1 MPCTNSVASE
11 DFADFIAPYFTA
23 PEEFMRSQGTDCID
37 FVNSTLAVVYVPLS
51 TVTPFTYTSY
61 TYSAVPKLYSLLDVT
76 SMDTA
81 GITAASELPVLGNQ
95 GAGVIV
101 GFVDTG
107 INYTDS
113 LFRNA
118 DGSTRIIGI
127 WDQTIEPTTALD
139 TGAFQDSDKPRSISE
154 EFNSED
160 SRNLNLS
167 VNSNS
172 STNSS
177 NFDYINNGSLE
188 TAFDF
193 PALYGTQYTA
203 AQINQALNSDDPASI
218 VPTRDENGH
227 GTFLASIAAGNRD
240 ERAGFSGAAPR
251 ASIAMVKLKPAKQY
265 LRDFYL
271 IQDGTDA
278 YQENDIMMGVSYLYF
293 LARKYSM
300 PLVVCIPLGT
310 NMGSHMGMSR
320 LGQYLN
326 QVSLSNG
333 SAVITAAGNETGAR
347 HHFRAVMDADTDEV
361 TAELRVGEREA
372 GFSMELWA
380 EDVGVYTVGFISPT
394 GEVAREISV
403 PLRGENTVSFLLEQS
418 QITVYTQIADVSAG
432 SQFIFMRFEKPM
444 SGIWRILIRNSLDIR
459 ETFHLWLPVRGF
471 ISDETYFLR
480 PDPDTIVTDPGNAQY
495 PITVTAY
502 DHTRN
507 SIYIHASRG
516 YSRSGQIKPDLAAPG
531 VNILGA
537 SASGRRLTR
546 MSGTSVSAAHLA
558 GAAAILLHWGV
569 LDGNYPYL
577 NTPVLKSIFV
587 RGAQRN
593 PALTYPNREFGYGTL
608 DLYEAFLRL
617 RNI

>member
-1 MPCTNSVASE
+1 MSCTNSVASE
-11 DFADFIAPYFTA
+11 DFADFIAPYFTT
-23 PEEFMRSQGTDCID
+23 PEEFIRSQGTDCID

-51 TVTPFTYTSY
+51 TVTPSTYTSY

-76 SMDTA
+76 SMDAA
-81 GITAASELPVLGNQ
+81 GITPAGELPVLNNQ

-113 LFRNA
+113 LFRNV

-127 WDQTIEPTTALD
+127 WDQTNN
-139 TGAFQDSDKPRSISE
+139 SD
-154 EFNSED
+154 
-160 SRNLNLS
+160 
-167 VNSNS
+167 NSN
-172 STNSS
+172 NIE
-177 NFDYINNGSLE
+177 NE
-188 TAFDF
+188 TAKPFSAF
-193 PALYGTQYTA
+193 SALYGTQYTA
-203 AQINQALNSDDPASI
+203 EEINLALNSDNPASI

-240 ERAGFSGAAPR
+240 ERAGFSGAAPQ

-271 IQDGTDA
+271 IRDGADA

-380 EDVGVYTVGFISPT
+380 ENMGAYTVGFISPT

-403 PLRGENTVSFLLEQS
+403 PLRGENTVSFLLEQT

-432 SQFIFMRFEKPM
+432 RQFIFMRFENPM

-459 ETFHLWLPVRGF
+459 ETFHIWLPVRGF

-480 PDPDTIVTDPGNAQY
+480 PDPDTIITDPGNARY

-502 DHTRN
+502 DHTKN

-516 YSRSGQIKPDLAAPG
+516 YSLSGWIKPDLAAPG

-537 SASGRRLTR
+537 SVSGRRLTR

-558 GAAAILLHWGV
+558 GAAAILLNWGV
-569 LDGNYPYL
+569 LNANYPYL

-608 DLYEAFLRL
+608 NLYEAFLHL
-617 RNI
+617 RNL

>member
-1 MPCTNSVASE
+1 MSCTNSVASE
-11 DFADFIAPYFTA
+11 DFADFIAPYFTT
-23 PEEFMRSQGTDCID
+23 PEEFIRSQGTDCID

-51 TVTPFTYTSY
+51 TVTPSTYTSY

-76 SMDTA
+76 SMDAA
-81 GITAASELPVLGNQ
+81 GITPAGELPVLNNQ

-113 LFRNA
+113 LFRNV

-127 WDQTIEPTTALD
+127 WDQTNN
-139 TGAFQDSDKPRSISE
+139 SD
-154 EFNSED
+154 
-160 SRNLNLS
+160 
-167 VNSNS
+167 NSN
-172 STNSS
+172 NIE
-177 NFDYINNGSLE
+177 NE
-188 TAFDF
+188 TVKPFSAFS
-193 PALYGTQYTA
+193 ALYGTQYTA
-203 AQINQALNSDDPASI
+203 EEINLALNSDNPASI

-240 ERAGFSGAAPR
+240 ERAGFSGAAPQ

-271 IQDGTDA
+271 IQDGAEA

-310 NMGSHMGMSR
+310 NIGSHMGMSR

-347 HHFRAVMDADTDEV
+347 HHFRAVMDASTDEV

-380 EDVGVYTVGFISPT
+380 ENMGVYTVGFISPT

-403 PLRGENTVSFLLEQS
+403 PLRGENTVSFLLEQT

-432 SQFIFMRFEKPM
+432 SQFIFMRFENPM

-459 ETFHLWLPVRGF
+459 ETFHIWLPVRGF

-480 PDPDTIVTDPGNAQY
+480 PDPDTTITDPGNARY

-502 DHTRN
+502 DHTKN

-516 YSRSGQIKPDLAAPG
+516 YSLSGRIKPDLAAPG

-537 SASGRRLTR
+537 SVSGRRLTR

-558 GAAAILLHWGV
+558 GAAAILLNWGV
-569 LDGNYPYL
+569 LNANYPYL

-608 DLYEAFLRL
+608 DLYEAFLHL
-617 RNI
+617 RNL

>member
-1 MPCTNSVASE
+1 MSCTNSVASE
-11 DFADFIAPYFTA
+11 DFAEFIAPYFTT
-23 PEEFMRSQGTDCID
+23 PEEFIRSQGTDCID

-51 TVTPFTYTSY
+51 TVTPSTYTSY

-76 SMDTA
+76 SMDAA
-81 GITAASELPVLGNQ
+81 GITPAGELPVLNNQ

-113 LFRNA
+113 LFRNV

-127 WDQTIEPTTALD
+127 WDQTNN
-139 TGAFQDSDKPRSISE
+139 SD
-154 EFNSED
+154 
-160 SRNLNLS
+160 
-167 VNSNS
+167 NSN
-172 STNSS
+172 NIE
-177 NFDYINNGSLE
+177 NE
-188 TAFDF
+188 TAKPFSAF
-193 PALYGTQYTA
+193 SALYGTQYTA
-203 AQINQALNSDDPASI
+203 EEINLALNSDNPASI

-240 ERAGFSGAAPR
+240 ERAGFSGAAPQ

-271 IQDGTDA
+271 IQDGADA

-380 EDVGVYTVGFISPT
+380 ENMGAYTVGFISPT
-394 GEVAREISV
+394 GEVAREISI
-403 PLRGENTVSFLLEQS
+403 PLRGENTVSFLLEQT

-432 SQFIFMRFEKPM
+432 SQFIFMRFENPM

-459 ETFHLWLPVRGF
+459 ETFHIWLPVRGF

-480 PDPDTIVTDPGNAQY
+480 PDPDTIITDPGNARY

-502 DHTRN
+502 DHTKN

-516 YSRSGQIKPDLAAPG
+516 YSLSGRIKPDLAAPG

-537 SASGRRLTR
+537 SVSGRRLTR

-558 GAAAILLHWGV
+558 GAAAILLNWGV
-569 LDGNYPYL
+569 LNANYPYL

-608 DLYEAFLRL
+608 NLYEAFLHL
-617 RNI
+617 RNL

>member
-1 MPCTNSVASE
+1 MSCTNSVASE
-11 DFADFIAPYFTA
+11 DFADFIAPYFTT
-23 PEEFMRSQGTDCID
+23 PEEFIRSQGTDCID

-51 TVTPFTYTSY
+51 TVTPSTYTSY

-76 SMDTA
+76 SMDAA
-81 GITAASELPVLGNQ
+81 GITPAGELPVLNNQ

-113 LFRNA
+113 LFRNV

-127 WDQTIEPTTALD
+127 WDQTNN
-139 TGAFQDSDKPRSISE
+139 SD
-154 EFNSED
+154 
-160 SRNLNLS
+160 
-167 VNSNS
+167 NSN
-172 STNSS
+172 NIE
-177 NFDYINNGSLE
+177 NE
-188 TAFDF
+188 TVKPFSAFS
-193 PALYGTQYTA
+193 ALYGTQYTA
-203 AQINQALNSDDPASI
+203 EEINLALNSDNPASI

-240 ERAGFSGAAPR
+240 ERAGFSGAAPQ

-271 IQDGTDA
+271 IQDGAEA

-347 HHFRAVMDADTDEV
+347 HHFRAVMDASTDEV

-380 EDVGVYTVGFISPT
+380 ENMGAYTVGFISPT

-403 PLRGENTVSFLLEQS
+403 PLRGENTVSFLLEQT

-432 SQFIFMRFEKPM
+432 SQFIFMRFENPM

-459 ETFHLWLPVRGF
+459 ETFHIWLPVRGF

-480 PDPDTIVTDPGNAQY
+480 PDPDTTITDPGNARY

-502 DHTRN
+502 DHTKN

-516 YSRSGQIKPDLAAPG
+516 YSLSGRIKPDLAAPG

-537 SASGRRLTR
+537 SVSGRRLTR

-558 GAAAILLHWGV
+558 GAAAILLNWGV
-569 LDGNYPYL
+569 LNANYPYL

-608 DLYEAFLRL
+608 NLYEAFLHL
-617 RNI
+617 RNL

>member
-1 MPCTNSVASE
+1 MSCTNSVASE
-11 DFADFIAPYFTA
+11 DFADFIAPYFTT
-23 PEEFMRSQGTDCID
+23 PEEFIRSQGTDCID

-51 TVTPFTYTSY
+51 TVTPSTYTSY

-76 SMDTA
+76 SMDAA
-81 GITAASELPVLGNQ
+81 GITPAGELPVLNNQ

-127 WDQTIEPTTALD
+127 WDQTNN
-139 TGAFQDSDKPRSISE
+139 SD
-154 EFNSED
+154 
-160 SRNLNLS
+160 
-167 VNSNS
+167 NSN
-172 STNSS
+172 NIE
-177 NFDYINNGSLE
+177 NE
-188 TAFDF
+188 TAKPFSAF
-193 PALYGTQYTA
+193 SALYGTQYTA
-203 AQINQALNSDDPASI
+203 EEINLALNSDNPASI

-240 ERAGFSGAAPR
+240 ERAEFSGAAPQ

-271 IQDGTDA
+271 IQDGADA

-310 NMGSHMGMSR
+310 NIGSHMGMSR

-380 EDVGVYTVGFISPT
+380 ENMGAYTVGFISPT

-403 PLRGENTVSFLLEQS
+403 PLRGENTVSFLLEQT
-418 QITVYTQIADVSAG
+418 QITVYTQIADVSSG
-432 SQFIFMRFEKPM
+432 SQFIFMRFENPM

-459 ETFHLWLPVRGF
+459 ETFHIWLPVRGF
-471 ISDETYFLR
+471 ITDETYFLR
-480 PDPDTIVTDPGNAQY
+480 PDPDTIITDPGNARY
-495 PITVTAY
+495 LITVTAY
-502 DHTRN
+502 DHTKN

-516 YSRSGQIKPDLAAPG
+516 YSLSGRIKPDLAAPG

-537 SASGRRLTR
+537 SVSGRRLTR

-558 GAAAILLHWGV
+558 GAAAILLNWGV
-569 LDGNYPYL
+569 LNANYPYL

-608 DLYEAFLRL
+608 NLYEAFLHL
-617 RNI
+617 RNL

>member
-1 MPCTNSVASE
+1 MSCTNSVASE

-23 PEEFMRSQGTDCID
+23 PEEFIRSQGTDCID

-51 TVTPFTYTSY
+51 TVTPSTYTSY

-76 SMDTA
+76 SMDAA
-81 GITAASELPVLGNQ
+81 GITPAGELPVLNNQ

-113 LFRNA
+113 LFRNV

-127 WDQTIEPTTALD
+127 WDQTNN
-139 TGAFQDSDKPRSISE
+139 SD
-154 EFNSED
+154 
-160 SRNLNLS
+160 
-167 VNSNS
+167 NSN
-172 STNSS
+172 NIE
-177 NFDYINNGSLE
+177 NE
-188 TAFDF
+188 TVKPFSAFS
-193 PALYGTQYTA
+193 ALYGTQYTA
-203 AQINQALNSDDPASI
+203 EEINLALNSDNPASI

-240 ERAGFSGAAPR
+240 ERAGFSGAAPQ

-271 IQDGTDA
+271 IQDGAEA

-380 EDVGVYTVGFISPT
+380 ENMGAYTVGFISPT

-403 PLRGENTVSFLLEQS
+403 PLRGENTVSFLLEQT
-418 QITVYTQIADVSAG
+418 QITVYTQIADVSSG
-432 SQFIFMRFEKPM
+432 SQFIFMRFENPM

-459 ETFHLWLPVRGF
+459 ETFHIWLPVRGF

-480 PDPDTIVTDPGNAQY
+480 PDPDTTITDPGNARY

-502 DHTRN
+502 DHTKN

-516 YSRSGQIKPDLAAPG
+516 YSLSGRIKPDLAAPG

-537 SASGRRLTR
+537 SVSGRRLTR

-558 GAAAILLHWGV
+558 GAAAILLNWGV
-569 LDGNYPYL
+569 LNANYPYL

-608 DLYEAFLRL
+608 NLYEAFLHL
-617 RNI
+617 RNL

>member
-1 MPCTNSVASE
+1 MSCTNSVASE
-11 DFADFIAPYFTA
+11 DFADFIAPYFTT
-23 PEEFMRSQGTDCID
+23 PEEFIRSQGTDCID

-51 TVTPFTYTSY
+51 TVTPSTYTSY

-76 SMDTA
+76 SMDAA
-81 GITAASELPVLGNQ
+81 GITPAGELPVLNNQ

-113 LFRNA
+113 LFRNV

-127 WDQTIEPTTALD
+127 WDQTNN
-139 TGAFQDSDKPRSISE
+139 SD
-154 EFNSED
+154 
-160 SRNLNLS
+160 
-167 VNSNS
+167 NSN
-172 STNSS
+172 NIE
-177 NFDYINNGSLE
+177 NE
-188 TAFDF
+188 TAKPFSAF
-193 PALYGTQYTA
+193 SALYGTQYTA
-203 AQINQALNSDDPASI
+203 EEINLALNSDNPASI

-240 ERAGFSGAAPR
+240 ERAGFSGAASQ

-271 IQDGTDA
+271 IQDGADA

-380 EDVGVYTVGFISPT
+380 ENMGAYTVGFISPT

-403 PLRGENTVSFLLEQS
+403 PLRGENTVSFLLEQT
-418 QITVYTQIADVSAG
+418 QITVYTQIADVSSG
-432 SQFIFMRFEKPM
+432 SQFIFMRFENPM

-459 ETFHLWLPVRGF
+459 ETFHIWLPVRGF

-480 PDPDTIVTDPGNAQY
+480 PDPDTIITDPGNARY

-502 DHTRN
+502 DHTKN

-516 YSRSGQIKPDLAAPG
+516 YSLSGRIKPDLAAPG

-537 SASGRRLTR
+537 SVSGRRLTR

-558 GAAAILLHWGV
+558 GAAAILLNWGV
-569 LDGNYPYL
+569 LNANYPYL

-608 DLYEAFLRL
+608 NLYEAFLHL
-617 RNI
+617 RNL

>member
-1 MPCTNSVASE
+1 MSCTNSVASE
-11 DFADFIAPYFTA
+11 DFADFIAPYFTT
-23 PEEFMRSQGTDCID
+23 PEKFIRSQGTDCID
-37 FVNSTLAVVYVPLS
+37 FVNPALAVVYVPLS

-76 SMDTA
+76 SMDA
-81 GITAASELPVLGNQ
+81 SGITAAGGLPALGNQ

-107 INYTDS
+107 INYMDP
-113 LFRNA
+113 LFRNV

-127 WDQTIEPTTALD
+127 WDQTIQPS
-139 TGAFQDSDKPRSISE
+139 SDE
-154 EFNSED
+154 N
-160 SRNLNLS
+160 
-167 VNSNS
+167 
-172 STNSS
+172 
-177 NFDYINNGSLE
+177 E
-188 TAFDF
+188 TAKPFSAF
-193 PALYGTQYTA
+193 SALYGTQYTA
-203 AQINQALNSDDPASI
+203 EEINLALNSDDPVSI

-240 ERAGFSGAAPR
+240 ERAEFSGAAPR

-265 LRDFYL
+265 LREFYL
-271 IQDGTDA
+271 IQDGAEA

-310 NMGSHMGMSR
+310 NMGSHMGMSC

-403 PLRGENTVSFLLEQS
+403 PLRGENTVSFLLEQTR
-418 QITVYTQIADVSAG
+418 ITVYTQIADVSAG
-432 SQFIFMRFEKPM
+432 SQFIFMRFENPM

-480 PDPDTIVTDPGNAQY
+480 PDPDTIITDPGNAQY

-502 DHTRN
+502 DHTNN

-516 YSRSGQIKPDLAAPG
+516 YSRSGRIKPDLAAPG

-558 GAAAILLHWGV
+558 GAAAILLNWGI

-617 RNI
+617 RNL

>member
-1 MPCTNSVASE
+1 MSCTSSVASE
-11 DFADFIAPYFTA
+11 DFADFIAPYFTT
-23 PEEFMRSQGTDCID
+23 PEEFIRSQGTDCID

-51 TVTPFTYTSY
+51 TVTPSTYTSY

-76 SMDTA
+76 SMDAA
-81 GITAASELPVLGNQ
+81 GITPAGELPVLNNQ

-113 LFRNA
+113 LFRNV

-127 WDQTIEPTTALD
+127 WDQTNN
-139 TGAFQDSDKPRSISE
+139 SD
-154 EFNSED
+154 
-160 SRNLNLS
+160 
-167 VNSNS
+167 NSN
-172 STNSS
+172 NIE
-177 NFDYINNGSLE
+177 NE
-188 TAFDF
+188 TAKPFSAF
-193 PALYGTQYTA
+193 SALYGTQYTA
-203 AQINQALNSDDPASI
+203 EEINLALNSDNPASI

-240 ERAGFSGAAPR
+240 ERAGFSGAAPQ

-271 IQDGTDA
+271 IRDGADA

-380 EDVGVYTVGFISPT
+380 ENMGAYTVGFISPT

-403 PLRGENTVSFLLEQS
+403 PLRGENTVSFLLEQT
-418 QITVYTQIADVSAG
+418 QITVYTQIADVSSG
-432 SQFIFMRFEKPM
+432 SQFIFMRFENPM

-459 ETFHLWLPVRGF
+459 ETFHIWLPVRGF

-480 PDPDTIVTDPGNAQY
+480 PDPDTIITDPGNARY

-502 DHTRN
+502 DHTKN

-516 YSRSGQIKPDLAAPG
+516 YSLSGRIKPDLAAPG

-537 SASGRRLTR
+537 SVSGRRLTR

-558 GAAAILLHWGV
+558 GAAAILLNWGV
-569 LDGNYPYL
+569 LNANYPYL

-608 DLYEAFLRL
+608 NLYEAFLHL
-617 RNI
+617 RNL

>member
-1 MPCTNSVASE
+1 MSCTNSVASE
-11 DFADFIAPYFTA
+11 DFADFIAPYFTT
-23 PEEFMRSQGTDCID
+23 PEEFIRSQGTDCID

-51 TVTPFTYTSY
+51 TVTPSTYTSY

-76 SMDTA
+76 SMDAA
-81 GITAASELPVLGNQ
+81 GITPAGELPVLNNQ

-113 LFRNA
+113 LFRNV

-127 WDQTIEPTTALD
+127 WDQTNN
-139 TGAFQDSDKPRSISE
+139 SD
-154 EFNSED
+154 
-160 SRNLNLS
+160 
-167 VNSNS
+167 NSN
-172 STNSS
+172 NIE
-177 NFDYINNGSLE
+177 NE
-188 TAFDF
+188 TVKPFSAFS
-193 PALYGTQYTA
+193 ALYGTQYTA
-203 AQINQALNSDDPASI
+203 EEINLALNSDNPASI
-218 VPTRDENGH
+218 VPIRDENGH

-240 ERAGFSGAAPR
+240 ERAGFSGAAPQ

-271 IQDGTDA
+271 IQDGAEA

-310 NMGSHMGMSR
+310 NIGSHMGMSR

-347 HHFRAVMDADTDEV
+347 HHFRAVMDASTDEV

-380 EDVGVYTVGFISPT
+380 ENMGVYTVGFISPT

-403 PLRGENTVSFLLEQS
+403 PLRGENTVSFLLEQT

-432 SQFIFMRFEKPM
+432 SQFIFMRFENPM

-471 ISDETYFLR
+471 ITDETYFLR
-480 PDPDTIVTDPGNAQY
+480 PDPDTIITDPGNARY

-502 DHTRN
+502 DHTKN

-516 YSRSGQIKPDLAAPG
+516 YSLSGRIKPDLAAPG

-537 SASGRRLTR
+537 SVSGRRLTR

-558 GAAAILLHWGV
+558 GAAAILLNWGV
-569 LDGNYPYL
+569 LNANYPYL

-608 DLYEAFLRL
+608 SLYEAFLHL
-617 RNI
+617 RNL

>member
-1 MPCTNSVASE
+1 MSCTNSVASE
-11 DFADFIAPYFTA
+11 DFADFIAPYFTT
-23 PEEFMRSQGTDCID
+23 PEEFIRSQGTDCVD

-51 TVTPFTYTSY
+51 TVTPSTYTSY

-76 SMDTA
+76 SMDAA
-81 GITAASELPVLGNQ
+81 GITPAGELPVLNNQ

-113 LFRNA
+113 LFRNV

-127 WDQTIEPTTALD
+127 WDQTNN
-139 TGAFQDSDKPRSISE
+139 SD
-154 EFNSED
+154 
-160 SRNLNLS
+160 
-167 VNSNS
+167 NSN
-172 STNSS
+172 NIE
-177 NFDYINNGSLE
+177 NE
-188 TAFDF
+188 TAKPFSAF
-193 PALYGTQYTA
+193 SALYGTQYTA
-203 AQINQALNSDDPASI
+203 EEINLALNSDNPASI

-271 IQDGTDA
+271 IQDGAEA

-380 EDVGVYTVGFISPT
+380 ENMGAYTVGFISPT

-403 PLRGENTVSFLLEQS
+403 PLRGENTVSFLLEQT

-432 SQFIFMRFEKPM
+432 SQFIFMRFENPM

-459 ETFHLWLPVRGF
+459 ETFHIWLPVRGF

-480 PDPDTIVTDPGNAQY
+480 PDPDTTITDPGNARY

-502 DHTRN
+502 DHTKN

-516 YSRSGQIKPDLAAPG
+516 YSLSGRIKPDLAAPG

-537 SASGRRLTR
+537 SVSGRRLTR

-558 GAAAILLHWGV
+558 GAAAILLNWGV
-569 LDGNYPYL
+569 LNANYPYL

-593 PALTYPNREFGYGTL
+593 PALTYPNREFGYGML

-617 RNI
+617 RNL

>member
-1 MPCTNSVASE
+1 MSCTNSVASE
-11 DFADFIAPYFTA
+11 DFADFIAPYFTT
-23 PEEFMRSQGTDCID
+23 PEEFIRSQGTDCID

-76 SMDTA
+76 SMDAA
-81 GITAASELPVLGNQ
+81 GITPAGELPVLNNQ

-113 LFRNA
+113 LFRNV

-127 WDQTIEPTTALD
+127 WDQTNN
-139 TGAFQDSDKPRSISE
+139 SD
-154 EFNSED
+154 
-160 SRNLNLS
+160 
-167 VNSNS
+167 NSN
-172 STNSS
+172 NIE
-177 NFDYINNGSLE
+177 NE
-188 TAFDF
+188 TAKPFSAF
-193 PALYGTQYTA
+193 SALYGTQYTA
-203 AQINQALNSDDPASI
+203 EEINLALNSDNPASI

-240 ERAGFSGAAPR
+240 ERAGFSGAAPQ

-271 IQDGTDA
+271 IQDGAEA

-380 EDVGVYTVGFISPT
+380 ENMGAYTVGFISPT

-403 PLRGENTVSFLLEQS
+403 PLRGENTVSFLLEQT
-418 QITVYTQIADVSAG
+418 QITVYTQIADVSSG
-432 SQFIFMRFEKPM
+432 SQFIFMRFENPM

-459 ETFHLWLPVRGF
+459 ETFHIWLPVRGF

-480 PDPDTIVTDPGNAQY
+480 PDPDTTITDPGNARY

-502 DHTRN
+502 DHTKN

-516 YSRSGQIKPDLAAPG
+516 YSLSGRIKPDLAAPG

-537 SASGRRLTR
+537 SVSGRRLTR

-558 GAAAILLHWGV
+558 GAAAILLNWGV
-569 LDGNYPYL
+569 LNANYPYL

-608 DLYEAFLRL
+608 NLYEAFLHL
-617 RNI
+617 RNL

>member
-1 MPCTNSVASE
+1 MSCTNSVASE
-11 DFADFIAPYFTA
+11 DFADFIAPYFTT
-23 PEEFMRSQGTDCID
+23 PEEFIRSQGTDCID

-51 TVTPFTYTSY
+51 TVTPSTYTSY

-76 SMDTA
+76 SMDAA
-81 GITAASELPVLGNQ
+81 GITPAGELPVLNNQ

-113 LFRNA
+113 LFRNV

-127 WDQTIEPTTALD
+127 WDQTNN
-139 TGAFQDSDKPRSISE
+139 SD
-154 EFNSED
+154 
-160 SRNLNLS
+160 
-167 VNSNS
+167 NSN
-172 STNSS
+172 NIE
-177 NFDYINNGSLE
+177 NK
-188 TAFDF
+188 TAKPFSAF
-193 PALYGTQYTA
+193 SALYGTQYTA
-203 AQINQALNSDDPASI
+203 EEINLALNSDNPASI

-240 ERAGFSGAAPR
+240 ERAGFSGAAPQ

-271 IQDGTDA
+271 IQDGADA

-380 EDVGVYTVGFISPT
+380 ENMGAYTVGFISPT

-403 PLRGENTVSFLLEQS
+403 PLRGENTVSFLLEQT

-432 SQFIFMRFEKPM
+432 SQFIFMRFENPM

-459 ETFHLWLPVRGF
+459 ETFHIWLPVRGF

-480 PDPDTIVTDPGNAQY
+480 PDPDTTITDPGNARY

-502 DHTRN
+502 DHTKN

-516 YSRSGQIKPDLAAPG
+516 YSLSGRIKPDLAAPG

-537 SASGRRLTR
+537 SVSGRRLTR

-558 GAAAILLHWGV
+558 GAAAILLNWGV
-569 LDGNYPYL
+569 LNANYPYL

-608 DLYEAFLRL
+608 NLYEAFLHL
-617 RNI
+617 RNL

>member
-1 MPCTNSVASE
+1 MSCTNSVASE
-11 DFADFIAPYFTA
+11 DFADFIAPYFTT
-23 PEEFMRSQGTDCID
+23 PEEFIRSQGTDCID

-51 TVTPFTYTSY
+51 TVTPSTYTSY

-76 SMDTA
+76 SMDAA
-81 GITAASELPVLGNQ
+81 GITPAGELPVLNNQ

-113 LFRNA
+113 LFRNV

-127 WDQTIEPTTALD
+127 WDQTNN
-139 TGAFQDSDKPRSISE
+139 SD
-154 EFNSED
+154 
-160 SRNLNLS
+160 
-167 VNSNS
+167 NSN
-172 STNSS
+172 NIE
-177 NFDYINNGSLE
+177 NE
-188 TAFDF
+188 TAKPFSAF
-193 PALYGTQYTA
+193 SALYGTQYTA
-203 AQINQALNSDDPASI
+203 EEINLALNSDNPASI

-240 ERAGFSGAAPR
+240 ERAGFSGAAPQ

-271 IQDGTDA
+271 IQDGAEA

-380 EDVGVYTVGFISPT
+380 ENMGAYTVGFISPT

-403 PLRGENTVSFLLEQS
+403 PLRGENTVSFLLEQT

-432 SQFIFMRFEKPM
+432 SQFIFMRFENPM

-459 ETFHLWLPVRGF
+459 ETFHIWLPVRGF

-480 PDPDTIVTDPGNAQY
+480 PDPDTTITDPGNARY

-502 DHTRN
+502 DHTKN

-516 YSRSGQIKPDLAAPG
+516 YSLSGRIKPDLAAPG

-537 SASGRRLTR
+537 SVSGRRLIR

-558 GAAAILLHWGV
+558 GAAAILLNWGV
-569 LDGNYPYL
+569 LNANYPYL

-608 DLYEAFLRL
+608 NLYEAFLHL
-617 RNI
+617 RNL

>member
-1 MPCTNSVASE
+1 MSCTNSVASE
-11 DFADFIAPYFTA
+11 DFADFIAPYFTT
-23 PEEFMRSQGTDCID
+23 PEEFIRSQGTDCID

-51 TVTPFTYTSY
+51 TVTPSTYTSY

-76 SMDTA
+76 SMDAA
-81 GITAASELPVLGNQ
+81 GITPAGELPVLNNQ
-95 GAGVIV
+95 GSGVIV

-113 LFRNA
+113 LFRNV

-127 WDQTIEPTTALD
+127 WDQTNN
-139 TGAFQDSDKPRSISE
+139 SD
-154 EFNSED
+154 
-160 SRNLNLS
+160 
-167 VNSNS
+167 NSN
-172 STNSS
+172 NIE
-177 NFDYINNGSLE
+177 NK
-188 TAFDF
+188 TAKPFSAF
-193 PALYGTQYTA
+193 SALYGTQYTA
-203 AQINQALNSDDPASI
+203 EEINLALNSDNPASI

-240 ERAGFSGAAPR
+240 ERAGFSGAAPQ

-271 IQDGTDA
+271 IQDGAEA

-380 EDVGVYTVGFISPT
+380 ENMGAYTVGFISPT

-403 PLRGENTVSFLLEQS
+403 PLRGENTVSFLLEQT
-418 QITVYTQIADVSAG
+418 QITVYTQIADVSSG
-432 SQFIFMRFEKPM
+432 SQFIFMRFENPM

-459 ETFHLWLPVRGF
+459 ETFHIWLPVRGF

-480 PDPDTIVTDPGNAQY
+480 PDPDTTITDPGNARY

-502 DHTRN
+502 DHTKN

-516 YSRSGQIKPDLAAPG
+516 YSLSGRIKPDLAAPG

-537 SASGRRLTR
+537 SVSGRRLTR

-558 GAAAILLHWGV
+558 GAAAILLNWGV
-569 LDGNYPYL
+569 LNANYPYL

-608 DLYEAFLRL
+608 NLYEAFLHL
-617 RNI
+617 RNL

>member
-1 MPCTNSVASE
+1 MSCTNSVASE
-11 DFADFIAPYFTA
+11 DFADFIAPYFTT
-23 PEEFMRSQGTDCID
+23 PEEFIRSQGTDCID

-51 TVTPFTYTSY
+51 TVTPSTYTSY

-76 SMDTA
+76 SMDAA
-81 GITAASELPVLGNQ
+81 GITPAGELPVLNNQ

-113 LFRNA
+113 LFRNV

-127 WDQTIEPTTALD
+127 WDQTNN
-139 TGAFQDSDKPRSISE
+139 SD
-154 EFNSED
+154 
-160 SRNLNLS
+160 
-167 VNSNS
+167 NSN
-172 STNSS
+172 NIE
-177 NFDYINNGSLE
+177 NE
-188 TAFDF
+188 TAKPFSAF
-193 PALYGTQYTA
+193 SALYGTQYTA
-203 AQINQALNSDDPASI
+203 EEINLALNSDNPASI

-240 ERAGFSGAAPR
+240 ERAGFSGAAPQ

-271 IQDGTDA
+271 IQDGAEA

-380 EDVGVYTVGFISPT
+380 ENMGAYTVGFISPT

-403 PLRGENTVSFLLEQS
+403 PLRGENTVSFLLEQT
-418 QITVYTQIADVSAG
+418 QITVYTQIADVSSG
-432 SQFIFMRFEKPM
+432 SQFIFMRFENPM
-444 SGIWRILIRNSLDIR
+444 SGIWRVLIRNSLDIR
-459 ETFHLWLPVRGF
+459 ETFHIWLPVRGF

-480 PDPDTIVTDPGNAQY
+480 PDPDTIITDPGNARY

-502 DHTRN
+502 DHTKN

-516 YSRSGQIKPDLAAPG
+516 YSLSGRIKPDLAAPG

-537 SASGRRLTR
+537 SVSGRRLTR

-558 GAAAILLHWGV
+558 GAAAILLNWGV
-569 LDGNYPYL
+569 LNANYPYL

-608 DLYEAFLRL
+608 NLYEAFLHL
-617 RNI
+617 RNL

>member
-1 MPCTNSVASE
+1 MSCTNSVASE
-11 DFADFIAPYFTA
+11 DFADFIAPYFTT
-23 PEEFMRSQGTDCID
+23 PEEFIRSQGTDCID

-51 TVTPFTYTSY
+51 TVTPSTYTSY

-76 SMDTA
+76 SMDAA
-81 GITAASELPVLGNQ
+81 GITPAGELPVLNNQ

-113 LFRNA
+113 LFRNV

-127 WDQTIEPTTALD
+127 WDQTNN
-139 TGAFQDSDKPRSISE
+139 SD
-154 EFNSED
+154 
-160 SRNLNLS
+160 
-167 VNSNS
+167 NSN
-172 STNSS
+172 NIE
-177 NFDYINNGSLE
+177 NE
-188 TAFDF
+188 TVKPFSAFS
-193 PALYGTQYTA
+193 ALYGTQYTA
-203 AQINQALNSDDPASI
+203 EEINLALNSDNPASI

-240 ERAGFSGAAPR
+240 ERAGFSGAAPQ

-271 IQDGTDA
+271 IQDGAEA

-310 NMGSHMGMSR
+310 NIGSHMGMSR

-347 HHFRAVMDADTDEV
+347 HHFRAVMDASTDEV

-380 EDVGVYTVGFISPT
+380 ENMGVYTVGFISPT

-403 PLRGENTVSFLLEQS
+403 PLRGENTVSFLLEQT
-418 QITVYTQIADVSAG
+418 QITVYTQIADVSSG
-432 SQFIFMRFEKPM
+432 SQFIFMRFENPM

-459 ETFHLWLPVRGF
+459 ETFHIWLPVRGF

-480 PDPDTIVTDPGNAQY
+480 PDPDTIITDPGNARY
-495 PITVTAY
+495 LITVTAY
-502 DHTRN
+502 DHTKN

-516 YSRSGQIKPDLAAPG
+516 YSLSGRIKPDLAAPG

-537 SASGRRLTR
+537 SVSGRRLTR

-558 GAAAILLHWGV
+558 GAAAILLNWGV
-569 LDGNYPYL
+569 LNANYPYL

-608 DLYEAFLRL
+608 DLYEAFLHL
-617 RNI
+617 RNL

>member
-1 MPCTNSVASE
+1 MSCTNSVASE
-11 DFADFIAPYFTA
+11 DFADFIAPYFTT
-23 PEEFMRSQGTDCID
+23 PEEFIRSQGTDCID

-51 TVTPFTYTSY
+51 TVTPSTYTSY

-76 SMDTA
+76 SMDAA
-81 GITAASELPVLGNQ
+81 GITAAGELPVLNNQ
-95 GAGVIV
+95 GEGVLI

-107 INYTDS
+107 IHYMDP
-113 LFRNA
+113 LFRSA

-127 WDQTIEPTTALD
+127 WDQTNN
-139 TGAFQDSDKPRSISE
+139 SD
-154 EFNSED
+154 
-160 SRNLNLS
+160 
-167 VNSNS
+167 NSN
-172 STNSS
+172 NIE
-177 NFDYINNGSLE
+177 NE
-188 TAFDF
+188 TAKPFSAF
-193 PALYGTQYTA
+193 SALYGTQYTA
-203 AQINQALNSDDPASI
+203 EEINLALNSDNPASI

-240 ERAGFSGAAPR
+240 ERAGFSGAAPQ

-271 IQDGTDA
+271 IRDGADA

-380 EDVGVYTVGFISPT
+380 ENMGAYTVGFISPT

-403 PLRGENTVSFLLEQS
+403 PLRGENTVSFLLEQT

-432 SQFIFMRFEKPM
+432 SQFIFMRFENPM

-459 ETFHLWLPVRGF
+459 ETFHIWLPVRGF

-480 PDPDTIVTDPGNAQY
+480 PDPDTIITDPGNAWY

-502 DHTRN
+502 DHTKN

-516 YSRSGQIKPDLAAPG
+516 YSLSGRIKPDLAAPG

-537 SASGRRLTR
+537 SVSGRRLTR

-558 GAAAILLHWGV
+558 GAAAILLNWGV
-569 LDGNYPYL
+569 LNANYPYL

-608 DLYEAFLRL
+608 NLYEAFLHL
-617 RNI
+617 RNL

>member
-1 MPCTNSVASE
+1 MSCTNSVASE
-11 DFADFIAPYFTA
+11 DFADFIAPYFTT
-23 PEEFMRSQGTDCID
+23 PEEFIRSQGTDCID

-51 TVTPFTYTSY
+51 TVTPSTYTSY

-76 SMDTA
+76 SMDAA
-81 GITAASELPVLGNQ
+81 GITAAGELPVLNNQ

-113 LFRNA
+113 LFRNV

-127 WDQTIEPTTALD
+127 WDQTNN
-139 TGAFQDSDKPRSISE
+139 SD
-154 EFNSED
+154 
-160 SRNLNLS
+160 
-167 VNSNS
+167 NSN
-172 STNSS
+172 NIE
-177 NFDYINNGSLE
+177 NE
-188 TAFDF
+188 TAKPISAFS
-193 PALYGTQYTA
+193 ALYGTQYTA
-203 AQINQALNSDDPASI
+203 EEINLALNSDNPASI

-240 ERAGFSGAAPR
+240 ERAGFSGAAPQ

-271 IQDGTDA
+271 IRDGADA

-310 NMGSHMGMSR
+310 NIGSHMGMSR

-380 EDVGVYTVGFISPT
+380 ENMGAYTVGFISPT
-394 GEVAREISV
+394 GEVAREISI
-403 PLRGENTVSFLLEQS
+403 PLRGENTVSFLLEQT

-432 SQFIFMRFEKPM
+432 SQFIFMRFENPM

-459 ETFHLWLPVRGF
+459 ETFHIWLPVRGF
-471 ISDETYFLR
+471 ITDETYFLR
-480 PDPDTIVTDPGNAQY
+480 PDPDTIITDPGNARY

-502 DHTRN
+502 DHTKN

-516 YSRSGQIKPDLAAPG
+516 YSLSGRIKPDLAAPG

-537 SASGRRLTR
+537 SVSGRRLTR

-558 GAAAILLHWGV
+558 GAAAILLNWGV
-569 LDGNYPYL
+569 LNANYPYL

-608 DLYEAFLRL
+608 NLYEAFLHL
-617 RNI
+617 RNL

>member
-1 MPCTNSVASE
+1 MSCTNSVASE
-11 DFADFIAPYFTA
+11 DFADFIAPYFTT
-23 PEEFMRSQGTDCID
+23 PEEFIRSQGTDCID

-51 TVTPFTYTSY
+51 TVTPSTYTSY

-76 SMDTA
+76 SMDSA
-81 GITAASELPVLGNQ
+81 GITPAGELPVLNNQ

-113 LFRNA
+113 LFRNV

-127 WDQTIEPTTALD
+127 WDQTNN
-139 TGAFQDSDKPRSISE
+139 SD
-154 EFNSED
+154 
-160 SRNLNLS
+160 
-167 VNSNS
+167 NSN
-172 STNSS
+172 NIE
-177 NFDYINNGSLE
+177 NE
-188 TAFDF
+188 TAKPFSAF
-193 PALYGTQYTA
+193 SALYGTQYTA
-203 AQINQALNSDDPASI
+203 EEINLALNSDNPASI

-240 ERAGFSGAAPR
+240 ERAGFSGAAPQ

-271 IQDGTDA
+271 IQDGAEA

-380 EDVGVYTVGFISPT
+380 ENMGAYTVGFISPT

-403 PLRGENTVSFLLEQS
+403 PLRGENTVSFLLEQT
-418 QITVYTQIADVSAG
+418 QITVYTQIADVSSG
-432 SQFIFMRFEKPM
+432 SQFIFMRFENPM

-459 ETFHLWLPVRGF
+459 ETFHIWLPVRGF

-480 PDPDTIVTDPGNAQY
+480 PDPDTIITDPGNARY

-502 DHTRN
+502 DHTKN

-516 YSRSGQIKPDLAAPG
+516 YSLSGRIKPDLAAPG

-537 SASGRRLTR
+537 SVSGRRLTR

-558 GAAAILLHWGV
+558 GAAAILLNWGV
-569 LDGNYPYL
+569 LNANYPYL

-608 DLYEAFLRL
+608 NLYEAFLHL
-617 RNI
+617 RNL

>member
-1 MPCTNSVASE
+1 MSCTNSVASE
-11 DFADFIAPYFTA
+11 DFADFIAPYFTT
-23 PEEFMRSQGTDCID
+23 PEEFIRSQGTDCID

-51 TVTPFTYTSY
+51 TVTPSTYTSY

-76 SMDTA
+76 SMDAA
-81 GITAASELPVLGNQ
+81 GITAAGELPVLNNQ

-113 LFRNA
+113 LFRNV

-127 WDQTIEPTTALD
+127 WDQTNN
-139 TGAFQDSDKPRSISE
+139 SD
-154 EFNSED
+154 
-160 SRNLNLS
+160 
-167 VNSNS
+167 NSN
-172 STNSS
+172 NIE
-177 NFDYINNGSLE
+177 NE
-188 TAFDF
+188 TAKPFSAF
-193 PALYGTQYTA
+193 SALYGTQYTA
-203 AQINQALNSDDPASI
+203 EEINLALNSDNPASI

-240 ERAGFSGAAPR
+240 ERAGFSGAASQ

-271 IQDGTDA
+271 IQDGADA
-278 YQENDIMMGVSYLYF
+278 YQENDILMGVSYLYF

-380 EDVGVYTVGFISPT
+380 ENMGAYTVGFISPT

-403 PLRGENTVSFLLEQS
+403 PLRGENTVFFLLEQT
-418 QITVYTQIADVSAG
+418 QITVYTQIADVSSG
-432 SQFIFMRFEKPM
+432 SQFIFMRFENPM

-459 ETFHLWLPVRGF
+459 ETFHIWLPVRGF

-480 PDPDTIVTDPGNAQY
+480 PDPDTIITDPGNARY

-502 DHTRN
+502 DHTKN

-516 YSRSGQIKPDLAAPG
+516 YSLSGRIKPDLAAPG

-537 SASGRRLTR
+537 SVSGRRLTR

-558 GAAAILLHWGV
+558 GAAAILLNWGV
-569 LDGNYPYL
+569 LNANYPYL

-608 DLYEAFLRL
+608 NLYEAFLHL
-617 RNI
+617 RNL

>member
-1 MPCTNSVASE
+1 MSCTNSVASE
-11 DFADFIAPYFTA
+11 DFADFIAPYFTT
-23 PEEFMRSQGTDCID
+23 PEEFIRSQGTDCID

-51 TVTPFTYTSY
+51 TVTPSTYTSY

-76 SMDTA
+76 SMDAA
-81 GITAASELPVLGNQ
+81 GITPAGELPVLNNQ

-113 LFRNA
+113 LFRNV

-127 WDQTIEPTTALD
+127 WDQTNN
-139 TGAFQDSDKPRSISE
+139 SD
-154 EFNSED
+154 
-160 SRNLNLS
+160 
-167 VNSNS
+167 NSN
-172 STNSS
+172 NIE
-177 NFDYINNGSLE
+177 NE
-188 TAFDF
+188 TAKPFSAF
-193 PALYGTQYTA
+193 SALYGTQYTA
-203 AQINQALNSDDPASI
+203 EEINLALNSDNPASI

-227 GTFLASIAAGNRD
+227 GTFLASIATGNRD
-240 ERAGFSGAAPR
+240 ERAGFSGAAPQ

-271 IQDGTDA
+271 IRDGADA

-380 EDVGVYTVGFISPT
+380 ENMGVYTVGFISPT

-403 PLRGENTVSFLLEQS
+403 PLRGENTVSFLLEQT

-432 SQFIFMRFEKPM
+432 SQFIFMRFENPM

-471 ISDETYFLR
+471 ITDETYFLR
-480 PDPDTIVTDPGNAQY
+480 PDPDTTITDPGNARY

-502 DHTRN
+502 DHTKN

-516 YSRSGQIKPDLAAPG
+516 YSLSGRIKPDLAAPG

-537 SASGRRLTR
+537 SVSGRRLTR

-558 GAAAILLHWGV
+558 GAAAILLNWGV
-569 LDGNYPYL
+569 LNANYPYL

-608 DLYEAFLRL
+608 NLYEAFLHL
-617 RNI
+617 RNL

>member
-1 MPCTNSVASE
+1 MSCTNSVASE
-11 DFADFIAPYFTA
+11 DFADFIAPYFTT
-23 PEEFMRSQGTDCID
+23 PEEFIRSQGTDCID

-51 TVTPFTYTSY
+51 TVTPSTYTSY

-76 SMDTA
+76 SMDAA
-81 GITAASELPVLGNQ
+81 GITPAGELPVLNNQ

-113 LFRNA
+113 LFRNV

-127 WDQTIEPTTALD
+127 WDQTNN
-139 TGAFQDSDKPRSISE
+139 SD
-154 EFNSED
+154 
-160 SRNLNLS
+160 
-167 VNSNS
+167 NSN
-172 STNSS
+172 NIE
-177 NFDYINNGSLE
+177 NE
-188 TAFDF
+188 TAKPFSAF
-193 PALYGTQYTA
+193 SALYGTQYTA
-203 AQINQALNSDDPASI
+203 EEINLALNSDNPASI

-240 ERAGFSGAAPR
+240 ERAGFSGAAPQ

-271 IQDGTDA
+271 IQDGAEA

-380 EDVGVYTVGFISPT
+380 ENIGAYTVGFISPT

-403 PLRGENTVSFLLEQS
+403 PLRGENTVSFLLEQT

-432 SQFIFMRFEKPM
+432 SQFIFMRFENPM

-459 ETFHLWLPVRGF
+459 ETFHIWLPVRGF

-480 PDPDTIVTDPGNAQY
+480 PDPDTIITDPGNARY

-502 DHTRN
+502 DHTKN

-516 YSRSGQIKPDLAAPG
+516 YSLSGRIKPDLAAPG

-537 SASGRRLTR
+537 SVSGRRLTR

-558 GAAAILLHWGV
+558 GAAAILLNWGV
-569 LDGNYPYL
+569 LNANYPYL

-608 DLYEAFLRL
+608 NLYEAFLHL
-617 RNI
+617 RNL

>member
-1 MPCTNSVASE
+1 MSCTNSVASE
-11 DFADFIAPYFTA
+11 DFADFIAPYFTT
-23 PEEFMRSQGTDCID
+23 PEEFIRSQGTDCID

-51 TVTPFTYTSY
+51 TVTPSTYTSY

-76 SMDTA
+76 SMDAA
-81 GITAASELPVLGNQ
+81 GITPAGELPVLNNQ

-113 LFRNA
+113 LFRNV

-127 WDQTIEPTTALD
+127 WDQTNN
-139 TGAFQDSDKPRSISE
+139 SD
-154 EFNSED
+154 
-160 SRNLNLS
+160 
-167 VNSNS
+167 NSN
-172 STNSS
+172 NIE
-177 NFDYINNGSLE
+177 NE
-188 TAFDF
+188 TVKPFSAFS
-193 PALYGTQYTA
+193 ALYGTQYTA
-203 AQINQALNSDDPASI
+203 EEINLALNSDNPASI

-240 ERAGFSGAAPR
+240 ERAGFSGAAPQ

-271 IQDGTDA
+271 IQDGADA

-310 NMGSHMGMSR
+310 NIGSHMGMSR

-380 EDVGVYTVGFISPT
+380 ENMGVYTVGFISPT

-403 PLRGENTVSFLLEQS
+403 PLRGENTVSFLLEQT

-432 SQFIFMRFEKPM
+432 SQFIFMRFETPM

-471 ISDETYFLR
+471 ITDETYFLR
-480 PDPDTIVTDPGNAQY
+480 PDPDTTITDPGNARY

-502 DHTRN
+502 DHTKN

-516 YSRSGQIKPDLAAPG
+516 YSLSGRIKPDLAAPG

-537 SASGRRLTR
+537 SVSGRRLTR

-558 GAAAILLHWGV
+558 GAAAILLNWGV
-569 LDGNYPYL
+569 LNANYPYL

-608 DLYEAFLRL
+608 NLYEAFLHL
-617 RNI
+617 RNL

>member
-1 MPCTNSVASE
+1 MSCTNSVASE
-11 DFADFIAPYFTA
+11 DFADFIAPYFTT
-23 PEEFMRSQGTDCID
+23 PEEFIRSQGTDCID

-51 TVTPFTYTSY
+51 TVTPSTYTSY

-76 SMDTA
+76 SMDAA
-81 GITAASELPVLGNQ
+81 GITPAGELPVLNNQ

-113 LFRNA
+113 LFRNV

-127 WDQTIEPTTALD
+127 WDQTNN
-139 TGAFQDSDKPRSISE
+139 SD
-154 EFNSED
+154 
-160 SRNLNLS
+160 
-167 VNSNS
+167 NSN
-172 STNSS
+172 NIE
-177 NFDYINNGSLE
+177 NE
-188 TAFDF
+188 TAKPFSAF
-193 PALYGTQYTA
+193 SALYGTQYTA
-203 AQINQALNSDDPASI
+203 EEINLALNSDNPATI

-240 ERAGFSGAAPR
+240 ERAGFSGAAPQ

-271 IQDGTDA
+271 IQDGAEA

-380 EDVGVYTVGFISPT
+380 ENMGAYTVGFISPT

-403 PLRGENTVSFLLEQS
+403 PLRGENTVSFLLEQT
-418 QITVYTQIADVSAG
+418 QITVYTQIADVSSG
-432 SQFIFMRFEKPM
+432 SQFIFMRFENPM

-459 ETFHLWLPVRGF
+459 ETFHIWLPVRGF

-480 PDPDTIVTDPGNAQY
+480 PDPDTIITDPGNARY

-502 DHTRN
+502 DHTKN

-516 YSRSGQIKPDLAAPG
+516 YSLSGRIKPDLAAPG

-537 SASGRRLTR
+537 SVSGRRLTR

-558 GAAAILLHWGV
+558 GAAAILLNWGV
-569 LDGNYPYL
+569 LNANYPYL

-608 DLYEAFLRL
+608 NLYEAFLHL
-617 RNI
+617 RNL

>member
-11 DFADFIAPYFTA
+11 DFADFIAPYFTT
-23 PEEFMRSQGTDCID
+23 PEKFIRSQGTDCID
-37 FVNSTLAVVYVPLS
+37 FVNPALAVVYVPLS

-76 SMDTA
+76 SMDA
-81 GITAASELPVLGNQ
+81 SGITAADGLPALGNQ

-107 INYTDS
+107 INYMDP
-113 LFRNA
+113 LFRNV

-127 WDQTIEPTTALD
+127 WDQTIQPS
-139 TGAFQDSDKPRSISE
+139 SDE
-154 EFNSED
+154 N
-160 SRNLNLS
+160 
-167 VNSNS
+167 
-172 STNSS
+172 
-177 NFDYINNGSLE
+177 E
-188 TAFDF
+188 TAKPFSAF
-193 PALYGTQYTA
+193 SALYGTQYTA
-203 AQINQALNSDDPASI
+203 EEINLALNSDDPVSI

-240 ERAGFSGAAPR
+240 ERAEFSGAAPR

-265 LRDFYL
+265 LREFYL
-271 IQDGTDA
+271 IQDGAEA

-326 QVSLSNG
+326 QISLSNG

-403 PLRGENTVSFLLEQS
+403 PLRGENTVSFLLEQTR
-418 QITVYTQIADVSAG
+418 ITVYTQIADVSAG
-432 SQFIFMRFEKPM
+432 SQFIFMRFENPM

-480 PDPDTIVTDPGNAQY
+480 PDPDTIITDPGNAQY

-502 DHTRN
+502 DHTNN

-516 YSRSGQIKPDLAAPG
+516 YSRSGRIKPDLAAPG

-558 GAAAILLHWGV
+558 GAAAILLNWGI

-617 RNI
+617 RNL

>member
-1 MPCTNSVASE
+1 MSCTNSVASE
-11 DFADFIAPYFTA
+11 DFADFIAPYFTT
-23 PEEFMRSQGTDCID
+23 PEEFIRSQGTDCID

-51 TVTPFTYTSY
+51 TVTPSTYTSY

-76 SMDTA
+76 SMDAA
-81 GITAASELPVLGNQ
+81 GITPAGELPVLNNQ

-113 LFRNA
+113 LFRNV

-127 WDQTIEPTTALD
+127 WDQTNN
-139 TGAFQDSDKPRSISE
+139 SD
-154 EFNSED
+154 
-160 SRNLNLS
+160 
-167 VNSNS
+167 NSN
-172 STNSS
+172 NIE
-177 NFDYINNGSLE
+177 NE
-188 TAFDF
+188 TAKPFSAF
-193 PALYGTQYTA
+193 SALYGTQYTA
-203 AQINQALNSDDPASI
+203 EEINLALNSDNPASI

-240 ERAGFSGAAPR
+240 ERAGFSGAAPQ

-271 IQDGTDA
+271 IQDGAEA

-380 EDVGVYTVGFISPT
+380 ENMGAYTVGFISPT

-403 PLRGENTVSFLLEQS
+403 PLRGENTVSFLLEQT
-418 QITVYTQIADVSAG
+418 QITVYTQIADMSSG
-432 SQFIFMRFEKPM
+432 SQFIFMRFENPM

-459 ETFHLWLPVRGF
+459 ETFHIWLPVRGF

-480 PDPDTIVTDPGNAQY
+480 PDPDTTITDPGNARY

-502 DHTRN
+502 DHTKN

-516 YSRSGQIKPDLAAPG
+516 YSLSGRIKPDLAAPG

-537 SASGRRLTR
+537 SVSGRRLTR

-558 GAAAILLHWGV
+558 GAAAILLNWGV
-569 LDGNYPYL
+569 LNANYPYL

-608 DLYEAFLRL
+608 NLYEAFLHL
-617 RNI
+617 RNL

>member
-1 MPCTNSVASE
+1 MSCTNSVASE
-11 DFADFIAPYFTA
+11 DFADFIAPYFTT
-23 PEEFMRSQGTDCID
+23 PEEYIRSQGTDCID

-51 TVTPFTYTSY
+51 TVTPSTYTSY

-76 SMDTA
+76 SMDAA
-81 GITAASELPVLGNQ
+81 GITPAGELPVLNNQ

-113 LFRNA
+113 LFRNV

-127 WDQTIEPTTALD
+127 WDQTNN
-139 TGAFQDSDKPRSISE
+139 SD
-154 EFNSED
+154 
-160 SRNLNLS
+160 
-167 VNSNS
+167 NSN
-172 STNSS
+172 NIE
-177 NFDYINNGSLE
+177 NE
-188 TAFDF
+188 TAKPFSAF
-193 PALYGTQYTA
+193 SALYGTQYTA
-203 AQINQALNSDDPASI
+203 EEINLALNSDNPASI

-240 ERAGFSGAAPR
+240 ERAGFSGAAPQ

-271 IQDGTDA
+271 IQDGADA

-347 HHFRAVMDADTDEV
+347 HHFRAVMDASTDEV

-380 EDVGVYTVGFISPT
+380 ENMGAYTVGFISPT

-403 PLRGENTVSFLLEQS
+403 PLRGENTVSFLLEQT
-418 QITVYTQIADVSAG
+418 QITVYTQIADVSSG
-432 SQFIFMRFEKPM
+432 SQFIFMRFENPM
-444 SGIWRILIRNSLDIR
+444 SGIWRILIRNTLDIR
-459 ETFHLWLPVRGF
+459 ETFHIWLPVRGF

-480 PDPDTIVTDPGNAQY
+480 PDPDTTITDPGNARY

-502 DHTRN
+502 DHTKN

-516 YSRSGQIKPDLAAPG
+516 YSLSGRIKPDLAAPG

-537 SASGRRLTR
+537 SVSGRRLTR

-558 GAAAILLHWGV
+558 GAAAILLNWGV
-569 LDGNYPYL
+569 LNANYPYL

-608 DLYEAFLRL
+608 NLYEAFLHL
-617 RNI
+617 RNL

>member
-1 MPCTNSVASE
+1 MSCTNSVASE
-11 DFADFIAPYFTA
+11 DFADFIAPYFTT
-23 PEEFMRSQGTDCID
+23 PEEFIRSQGTDCID

-51 TVTPFTYTSY
+51 TVTPSTYTSY

-76 SMDTA
+76 SMDAA
-81 GITAASELPVLGNQ
+81 GITPAGELPVLNNQ

-113 LFRNA
+113 LFRNV

-127 WDQTIEPTTALD
+127 WDQTNN
-139 TGAFQDSDKPRSISE
+139 SD
-154 EFNSED
+154 
-160 SRNLNLS
+160 
-167 VNSNS
+167 NSN
-172 STNSS
+172 NIE
-177 NFDYINNGSLE
+177 NE
-188 TAFDF
+188 TAKPFSAF
-193 PALYGTQYTA
+193 SALYGTQYTA
-203 AQINQALNSDDPASI
+203 EEINLALNSDNPASI

-240 ERAGFSGAAPR
+240 ERAGFSGAAPQ

-271 IQDGTDA
+271 IQDGAEA

-380 EDVGVYTVGFISPT
+380 ENMGAYTVGFISPT

-403 PLRGENTVSFLLEQS
+403 PLRGENTVSFLLEQT
-418 QITVYTQIADVSAG
+418 QITVYTQIADVSSG
-432 SQFIFMRFEKPM
+432 SQFIFMRFENPM

-459 ETFHLWLPVRGF
+459 ETFHIWLPVRGF

-480 PDPDTIVTDPGNAQY
+480 PDPDTTITDPGNARY

-502 DHTRN
+502 DHTKN

-516 YSRSGQIKPDLAAPG
+516 YSLSGRIKPDLAAPG

-537 SASGRRLTR
+537 SVSGRRLTR

-558 GAAAILLHWGV
+558 GAAAILLNWGV
-569 LDGNYPYL
+569 LNANYPYL

-593 PALTYPNREFGYGTL
+593 PTLTYPNREFGYGTL
-608 DLYEAFLRL
+608 NLYEAFLHL
-617 RNI
+617 RNL

>member
-1 MPCTNSVASE
+1 MSCTNSVASE
-11 DFADFIAPYFTA
+11 DFAEFIAPYFTT
-23 PEEFMRSQGTDCID
+23 PEEFIRSQGTDCID

-51 TVTPFTYTSY
+51 TVTPSTYTSY

-76 SMDTA
+76 SMDAA
-81 GITAASELPVLGNQ
+81 GITPAGELPVLNNQ

-113 LFRNA
+113 LFRNV

-127 WDQTIEPTTALD
+127 WDQTNN
-139 TGAFQDSDKPRSISE
+139 SD
-154 EFNSED
+154 
-160 SRNLNLS
+160 
-167 VNSNS
+167 NSN
-172 STNSS
+172 NIE
-177 NFDYINNGSLE
+177 NE
-188 TAFDF
+188 TAKPFSAF
-193 PALYGTQYTA
+193 SALYGTQYTA
-203 AQINQALNSDDPASI
+203 EEINLALNSDNPASI

-240 ERAGFSGAAPR
+240 ERAGFSGAAPQ

-271 IQDGTDA
+271 IQDGAEA

-310 NMGSHMGMSR
+310 NIGSHMGMSR

-347 HHFRAVMDADTDEV
+347 HHFRAVMDASTDEV

-380 EDVGVYTVGFISPT
+380 ENMGVYTVGFISPT

-403 PLRGENTVSFLLEQS
+403 PLRGENTVSFLLEQT
-418 QITVYTQIADVSAG
+418 QITVYTQIADVSSG
-432 SQFIFMRFEKPM
+432 SQFIFMRFENPM

-459 ETFHLWLPVRGF
+459 ETFHIWLPVRGF
-471 ISDETYFLR
+471 ITDETYFLR
-480 PDPDTIVTDPGNAQY
+480 PDPDTIITDPGNARY

-502 DHTRN
+502 DHTKN

-516 YSRSGQIKPDLAAPG
+516 YSLSGRIKPDLAAPG

-537 SASGRRLTR
+537 SVSGRRLTR

-558 GAAAILLHWGV
+558 GAAAILLNWGV
-569 LDGNYPYL
+569 LNANYPYL

-608 DLYEAFLRL
+608 NLYEAFLHL
-617 RNI
+617 RNL

>member
-1 MPCTNSVASE
+1 MSCTNSVASE
-11 DFADFIAPYFTA
+11 DFADFIAPYFTT
-23 PEEFMRSQGTDCID
+23 PEEFIRSQGTDCID

-51 TVTPFTYTSY
+51 TVTPSTYTSY

-76 SMDTA
+76 SMDAA
-81 GITAASELPVLGNQ
+81 GITPAGELPVLNNQ

-113 LFRNA
+113 LFRNV

-127 WDQTIEPTTALD
+127 WDQTNN
-139 TGAFQDSDKPRSISE
+139 SD
-154 EFNSED
+154 
-160 SRNLNLS
+160 
-167 VNSNS
+167 NSN
-172 STNSS
+172 NIE
-177 NFDYINNGSLE
+177 NE
-188 TAFDF
+188 TAKPFSAF
-193 PALYGTQYTA
+193 SALYGTQYTA
-203 AQINQALNSDDPASI
+203 EEINLALNSDNPASI

-240 ERAGFSGAAPR
+240 ERAGFSGAAPQ

-271 IQDGTDA
+271 IQDGAEA

-380 EDVGVYTVGFISPT
+380 ENMGAYTVGFISPT

-403 PLRGENTVSFLLEQS
+403 PLRGENTVSFLLEQT
-418 QITVYTQIADVSAG
+418 QITVYTQIADVSSG
-432 SQFIFMRFEKPM
+432 SQFIFMRFENPM

-459 ETFHLWLPVRGF
+459 ETFHIWLPVRGF

-480 PDPDTIVTDPGNAQY
+480 PDPDTTITDPGNARY

-502 DHTRN
+502 DHTKN

-516 YSRSGQIKPDLAAPG
+516 YSLSDQIKPDLAAPG

-537 SASGRRLTR
+537 SVSGRRLTR

-558 GAAAILLHWGV
+558 GAAAILLNWGV
-569 LDGNYPYL
+569 LNANYPYL

-608 DLYEAFLRL
+608 NLYEAFLHL
-617 RNI
+617 RNL

>member
-1 MPCTNSVASE
+1 MSCTNSVASE
-11 DFADFIAPYFTA
+11 DFADFIAPYFTT
-23 PEEFMRSQGTDCID
+23 PEEFIRSQGTDCID

-51 TVTPFTYTSY
+51 TVTPSTYTSY

-76 SMDTA
+76 SMDAA
-81 GITAASELPVLGNQ
+81 GITPAGELPVLNNQ

-113 LFRNA
+113 LFRNV

-127 WDQTIEPTTALD
+127 WDQTNN
-139 TGAFQDSDKPRSISE
+139 SD
-154 EFNSED
+154 
-160 SRNLNLS
+160 
-167 VNSNS
+167 NSN
-172 STNSS
+172 NIE
-177 NFDYINNGSLE
+177 NE
-188 TAFDF
+188 TAKPFSAF
-193 PALYGTQYTA
+193 SALYGTQYTA
-203 AQINQALNSDDPASI
+203 EEINLALNSDNPASI

-240 ERAGFSGAAPR
+240 ERAEFSGAAPQ

-271 IQDGTDA
+271 IQDGADA

-380 EDVGVYTVGFISPT
+380 ENMGAYTVGFISPT

-403 PLRGENTVSFLLEQS
+403 PLRGENTVSFLLEQT
-418 QITVYTQIADVSAG
+418 QITVYTQIADVSSG
-432 SQFIFMRFEKPM
+432 SQFIFMRFENPM

-459 ETFHLWLPVRGF
+459 ETFHIWLPVRGF

-480 PDPDTIVTDPGNAQY
+480 PDPDTIITDPGNARY
-495 PITVTAY
+495 LITVTAY
-502 DHTRN
+502 DHTKN

-516 YSRSGQIKPDLAAPG
+516 YSLSGRIKPDLAAPG

-537 SASGRRLTR
+537 SVSGRRLTR

-558 GAAAILLHWGV
+558 GAAAILLNWGV
-569 LDGNYPYL
+569 LNANYPYL

-608 DLYEAFLRL
+608 NLYEAFLHL
-617 RNI
+617 RNL

>member
-1 MPCTNSVASE
+1 MSCTNSVASE
-11 DFADFIAPYFTA
+11 DFADFIAPYFTT
-23 PEEFMRSQGTDCID
+23 PEEFIRSQGTDCID

-51 TVTPFTYTSY
+51 TVTPSTYTSY

-76 SMDTA
+76 SMDAA
-81 GITAASELPVLGNQ
+81 GITPAGELPVLNNQ
-95 GAGVIV
+95 GSGVIV

-113 LFRNA
+113 LFRNV

-127 WDQTIEPTTALD
+127 WDQTNN
-139 TGAFQDSDKPRSISE
+139 SD
-154 EFNSED
+154 
-160 SRNLNLS
+160 
-167 VNSNS
+167 NSN
-172 STNSS
+172 NIE
-177 NFDYINNGSLE
+177 NE
-188 TAFDF
+188 TVKPFSAFS
-193 PALYGTQYTA
+193 ALYGTQYTA
-203 AQINQALNSDDPASI
+203 EEINLALNSDNPASI

-240 ERAGFSGAAPR
+240 ERAGFSGAAPQ

-271 IQDGTDA
+271 IQDGAEA

-347 HHFRAVMDADTDEV
+347 HHFRAVMDASTDEV

-380 EDVGVYTVGFISPT
+380 ENMGVYTVGFISPT

-403 PLRGENTVSFLLEQS
+403 PLRGENTVSFLLEQT

-432 SQFIFMRFEKPM
+432 SQFIFMRFENPM

-471 ISDETYFLR
+471 ITDETYFLR
-480 PDPDTIVTDPGNAQY
+480 PDPDTIITDPGNARY

-502 DHTRN
+502 DHTKN

-516 YSRSGQIKPDLAAPG
+516 YSLSGRIKPDLAAPG

-537 SASGRRLTR
+537 SVSGRRLTR

-558 GAAAILLHWGV
+558 GAAAILLNWGV
-569 LDGNYPYL
+569 LNANYPYL

-608 DLYEAFLRL
+608 DLYEAFLHL
-617 RNI
+617 RNL

>member
-1 MPCTNSVASE
+1 MSCTNSVASE
-11 DFADFIAPYFTA
+11 DFADFIAPYFTT
-23 PEEFMRSQGTDCID
+23 PEEFIRSQGTDCID
-37 FVNSTLAVVYVPLS
+37 FVDSTLAVVYVPLS
-51 TVTPFTYTSY
+51 TVTPSTYTSY

-76 SMDTA
+76 SMDAA
-81 GITAASELPVLGNQ
+81 GITPAGELPVLNNQ

-107 INYTDS
+107 INYMDP
-113 LFRNA
+113 LFRNV
-118 DGSTRIIGI
+118 DGSTRIVGI
-127 WDQTIEPTTALD
+127 WDQTNN
-139 TGAFQDSDKPRSISE
+139 SD
-154 EFNSED
+154 
-160 SRNLNLS
+160 
-167 VNSNS
+167 NSNS
-172 STNSS
+172 IEN
-177 NFDYINNGSLE
+177 E
-188 TAFDF
+188 TAKPFSAF
-193 PALYGTQYTA
+193 SALYGTQYTA
-203 AQINQALNSDDPASI
+203 EEINLALNSDDPVSI

-240 ERAGFSGAAPR
+240 ERAGFSGAAPQ

-271 IQDGTDA
+271 IQDGAEA

-380 EDVGVYTVGFISPT
+380 ENMGAYTVGFISPT

-403 PLRGENTVSFLLEQS
+403 PLRGENTVSFLLEQT

-432 SQFIFMRFEKPM
+432 SQFIFMRFENPM

-459 ETFHLWLPVRGF
+459 ETFHIWLPVRGF

-480 PDPDTIVTDPGNAQY
+480 PDPDTTITDPGNARY

-502 DHTRN
+502 DHTKN

-516 YSRSGQIKPDLAAPG
+516 YSLSGRIKPDLAAPG

-537 SASGRRLTR
+537 SVSGRRLTR

-558 GAAAILLHWGV
+558 GAAAILLNWGV
-569 LDGNYPYL
+569 LNANYPYL

-608 DLYEAFLRL
+608 NLYEAFLHL
-617 RNI
+617 RNL

>member
-1 MPCTNSVASE
+1 MSCTNSVASE
-11 DFADFIAPYFTA
+11 DFADFIAPYFTT
-23 PEEFMRSQGTDCID
+23 PEEFIRSQGTDCID

-51 TVTPFTYTSY
+51 TVTPSTYTSY

-76 SMDTA
+76 SMDAA
-81 GITAASELPVLGNQ
+81 GITPAGELPVLNNQ

-127 WDQTIEPTTALD
+127 WDQTNN
-139 TGAFQDSDKPRSISE
+139 SD
-154 EFNSED
+154 
-160 SRNLNLS
+160 
-167 VNSNS
+167 NSN
-172 STNSS
+172 NIE
-177 NFDYINNGSLE
+177 NE
-188 TAFDF
+188 TAKPFSAF
-193 PALYGTQYTA
+193 SAVYGTQYTA
-203 AQINQALNSDDPASI
+203 EEINLALNSDNPASI

-240 ERAGFSGAAPR
+240 ERAGFSGAAPQ

-271 IQDGTDA
+271 IRDGADA

-380 EDVGVYTVGFISPT
+380 ENMGAYTVGFISPT

-403 PLRGENTVSFLLEQS
+403 PLRGENTVFFLLEQT
-418 QITVYTQIADVSAG
+418 QITVYTQIADVSSG
-432 SQFIFMRFEKPM
+432 SQFIFMRFETPM

-459 ETFHLWLPVRGF
+459 ETFHIWLPVRGF

-480 PDPDTIVTDPGNAQY
+480 PDPDTIITDPGNARY

-502 DHTRN
+502 DHTKN

-516 YSRSGQIKPDLAAPG
+516 YSLSGRIKPDLAAPG

-537 SASGRRLTR
+537 SVSGRRLTR

-558 GAAAILLHWGV
+558 GAAAILLNWGV
-569 LDGNYPYL
+569 LNANYPYL

-608 DLYEAFLRL
+608 NLYEAFLHL
-617 RNI
+617 RNL

>member
-1 MPCTNSVASE
+1 MSCTNSVASE
-11 DFADFIAPYFTA
+11 DFADFIAPYFTS
-23 PEEFMRSQGTDCID
+23 PEEFIRSQGTDCID
-37 FVNSTLAVVYVPLS
+37 FVDSTLAVVYVPLS

-61 TYSAVPKLYSLLDVT
+61 TYSAVPKLYSLLDVR
-76 SMDTA
+76 SMEAA
-81 GITAASELPVLGNQ
+81 GITTASGLPALGNQ

-107 INYTDS
+107 INYMDP
-113 LFRNA
+113 LFRNV
-118 DGSTRIIGI
+118 DGSTRIVGI
-127 WDQTIEPTTALD
+127 WDQTNN
-139 TGAFQDSDKPRSISE
+139 SD
-154 EFNSED
+154 
-160 SRNLNLS
+160 
-167 VNSNS
+167 NSNNMENEAAKPFS
-172 STNSS
+172 
-177 NFDYINNGSLE
+177 
-188 TAFDF
+188 AF

-203 AQINQALNSDDPASI
+203 AQINLALNSDDPVSI

-240 ERAGFSGAAPR
+240 ERAEFSGAAPR

-265 LRDFYL
+265 LREFYL
-271 IQDGTDA
+271 IQDGAEA
-278 YQENDIMMGVSYLYF
+278 YQENDIIMGVSYLYF

-347 HHFRAVMDADTDEV
+347 HHFQAVMDADTDEV

-380 EDVGVYTVGFISPT
+380 ADVGVYTVGFISPT
-394 GEVAREISV
+394 GEVARRISV
-403 PLRGENTVSFLLEQS
+403 PLRGENTVSFLLEQTR
-418 QITVYTQIADVSAG
+418 ITVYTQIADVSAG
-432 SQFIFMRFEKPM
+432 SQFIFMRFENPM

-480 PDPDTIVTDPGNAQY
+480 PNPDTIITDPGNAQY

-537 SASGRRLTR
+537 SSSGRRLTR

-558 GAAAILLHWGV
+558 GAAAILLSWGI

-577 NTPVLKSIFV
+577 NTPVLKSIFI

-617 RNI
+617 RNL

>member
-1 MPCTNSVASE
+1 MSCTNSVASE
-11 DFADFIAPYFTA
+11 DFADFIAPYFTT
-23 PEEFMRSQGTDCID
+23 PEEFIRSQGTDCID

-51 TVTPFTYTSY
+51 TVTPSTYTSY

-76 SMDTA
+76 SMDAA
-81 GITAASELPVLGNQ
+81 GITPAGELPVLNNQ

-113 LFRNA
+113 LFRNV

-127 WDQTIEPTTALD
+127 WDQTNN
-139 TGAFQDSDKPRSISE
+139 SD
-154 EFNSED
+154 
-160 SRNLNLS
+160 
-167 VNSNS
+167 NSN
-172 STNSS
+172 NIE
-177 NFDYINNGSLE
+177 NE
-188 TAFDF
+188 TAKPFSAF
-193 PALYGTQYTA
+193 SALYGTQYTA
-203 AQINQALNSDDPASI
+203 EEINLALNSDNPASI

-240 ERAGFSGAAPR
+240 ERAGFSGAAPQ

-271 IQDGTDA
+271 IQDGADA

-347 HHFRAVMDADTDEV
+347 HHFRAVMDADTDEF

-380 EDVGVYTVGFISPT
+380 ENMGAYTVGFISPT

-403 PLRGENTVSFLLEQS
+403 PLRGENTVSFLLEQT

-432 SQFIFMRFEKPM
+432 SQFIFMRFENPM

-459 ETFHLWLPVRGF
+459 ETFHIWLPVRGF

-480 PDPDTIVTDPGNAQY
+480 PDPDTIITDPGNARY

-502 DHTRN
+502 DHTKN

-516 YSRSGQIKPDLAAPG
+516 YSLSGRIKPDLAAPG

-537 SASGRRLTR
+537 SVSGRRLTR

-558 GAAAILLHWGV
+558 GAAAILLNWGV
-569 LDGNYPYL
+569 LNANYPYL

-608 DLYEAFLRL
+608 NLYEAFLHL
-617 RNI
+617 RNL